1 MQRLTYVYDPMCSWC
16 FGFSATYRAILAE
29 LPPSVVS
36 ARLLGGLAPDS
47 DVPMD
52 ADMAA
57 MLSST
62 WHRIE
67 ESCGVRFNHDYW
79 QQSPLPPR
87 TTFIA
92 CRAII
97 AAQALGVADLDMLA
111 AIQRAYYQQARNV
124 WQAGVLTE
132 LAVELGAPAEAF
144 MAELKHVR
152 TLAQHAEQQN
162 RAASMGVQG
171 YPTLIWQDDQQS
183 GRLPI
188 DYGKPEVT
196 LEVIRSLVA
205 AADVG

>member
-16 FGFSATYRAILAE
+16 FGFSATYRAILAD

-52 ADMAA
+52 ASMAA

-124 WQAGVLTE
+124 WQAEVLTE
-132 LAVELGAPAEAF
+132 LAVELGVPANDF
-144 MAELKHVR
+144 VAELGHVR
-152 TLAQHAEQQN
+152 TLAQHTEQQN

-196 LEVIRSLVA
+196 LEVIRSLLA
-205 AADVG
+205 AADVE